1 MEQAWMNA
9 VHGGLLIGLAA
20 ALMLVL
26 NGRILG
32 VSGIVHRIY
41 AWNKNDTLWRILFFV
56 GIAAG
61 GAIASQFWPEH
72 FATISRELRFGRV
85 FAGGLLVGFGTKLGG
100 GCTSGHGICGVGRI
114 SPRGIVATCTFIL
127 FGMLTVFIM
136 GR

>member
-41 AWNKNDTLWRILFFV
+41 AWNKNDTLWRILRRSHVNCDWVGCLQVVCWLVLAQSWAVAVPVAMAFV
-56 GIAAG
+56 ESDAFRPVGL
-61 GAIASQFWPEH
+61 
-72 FATISRELRFGRV
+72 SRPVR
-85 FAGGLLVGFGTKLGG
+85 
-100 GCTSGHGICGVGRI
+100 
-114 SPRGIVATCTFIL
+114 L
-127 FGMLTVFIM
+127 FCLAC
-136 GR
+136 